1 MSKSSDEARSAAR
14 QLYCDT
20 RMQISEIVRQTGVSR
35 SSVRRWA
42 KKGRW
47 RRPGEAP
54 SETGESAQG
63 RPAFG
68 AGDDIDLLAVQV
80 RVGRV
85 MEWVVAQLED
95 KMNAGDKLNPAE
107 MERSVRAIASL
118 ARSIEKFSD
127 LKSERDQADREAHGG
142 NEYQEE
148 AERLRL
154 ALAERLLKLR
164 DQHIGA
170 GGHEILRG
178 AERSAD
184 PEAPR

>member
-1 MSKSSDEARSAAR
+1 MTRSSDEVRSAVR
-14 QLYCDT
+14 KLYCES
-20 RMQISEIVRQTGVSR
+20 RMLIGEIARQTGISR
-35 SSVRRWA
+35 SSVLRWA
-42 KKGRW
+42 KQGGW
-47 RRPGEAP
+47 LRPGE
-54 SETGESAQG
+54 ESSAAG
-63 RPAFG
+63 AKTRARLASR

-95 KMNAGDKLNPAE
+95 KMKAGDKLSPAE

-154 ALAERLLKLR
+154 TLAERLLKLR
-164 DQHIGA
+164 DQHIGT

-178 AERSAD
+178 VERSAD
-184 PEAPR
+184 PKAS